1 MNTHSNTLSS
11 YGFADEY
18 QQVYDSVYRF
28 SREELHPL
36 NDRMDRE
43 DWFPEQRFRSL
54 AEVGLL
60 GLTVPEEFGG
70 QGLDF
75 LAQCVAAEAM
85 AYWSHGLC
93 AAWLS
98 SENICVHNIV
108 RNGSAEQKRKYLPRF
123 CDGTAIGAMGMTEP
137 GAGSDAL
144 GSMKMTAVR
153 QGDKFVLNGRKM
165 FISNAPVA
173 DIAVVYA
180 RTDPAQGHRGISA
193 FIVERDFPGFSSAQK
208 LDKMGW
214 RGSPTGEL
222 IFNDC
227 ETPVENLIGGEN
239 NGAAVIMSGLNV
251 ERLVLGFY
259 CLGVAQRALDL
270 SIEYARTRE
279 QFGQP
284 IGNFQLV
291 QAMLADMYTDV
302 ETMRSLTYQSAI
314 QLHAED
320 KEGVSRGE
328 LRKRCAAVFLH
339 TGRACMR
346 VLDNGV
352 QVHGGMGFMR
362 ETEINQLYRC
372 GKLLEIGGGTAQ
384 IRQLIIGGEL
394 VKG

>member
-1 MNTHSNTLSS
+1 MIKLSS

-18 QQVYDSVYRF
+18 QQVYDAVYRF

-36 NDRMDRE
+36 NDRMDRD
-43 DWFPEQRFRSL
+43 DWFPEERFRSL
-54 AEVGLL
+54 DDVGLL

-75 LAQCVAAEAM
+75 LAQCFAAEAM
-85 AYWSHGLC
+85 AYWSHAFC

-108 RNGSAEQKRKYLPRF
+108 RNGSTEQKRKYLPRF
-123 CDGTAIGAMGMTEP
+123 CDGSAIGAMGMTEP

-144 GSMKMTAVR
+144 GSMKSAAVR
-153 QGDKFVLNGRKM
+153 QGDKFILNGRKM

-180 RTDPAQGHRGISA
+180 RTDPEQGHHGISA
-193 FIVERDFPGFSSAQK
+193 FIVEREFPGFSSAQK

-222 IFNDC
+222 IFTDC
-227 ETPVENLIGGEN
+227 EVPADNLMGGEN
-239 NGAAVIMSGLNV
+239 KGVAVMMSGLNV

-259 CLGVAQRALDL
+259 NLGVAQRALDI

-279 QFGQP
+279 QFGRP

-302 ETMRSLTYQSAI
+302 ETMRAFTYQTAQ
-314 QLHAED
+314 QLFAED
-320 KEGVSRGE
+320 KEGLSQGE
-328 LRKRCAAVFLH
+328 LQKRCAAVFLQ
-339 TGRACMR
+339 TARACMR

-362 ETEINQLYRC
+362 EAEINQLYRC
-372 GKLLEIGGGTAQ
+372 GKLLEIGGGTVQ
-384 IRQLIIGGEL
+384 IRQLIIGSEL
-394 VKG
+394 VK

>member
-1 MNTHSNTLSS
+1 MIKLSS

-18 QQVYDSVYRF
+18 QQVFDTVYRF

-36 NDRMDRE
+36 NDRMDRD
-43 DWFPEQRFRSL
+43 DWFPEERFRSL
-54 AEVGLL
+54 AEIGLL
-60 GLTVPEEFGG
+60 GLTVPEKFGG

-85 AYWSHGLC
+85 AYWSHSFC

-108 RNGSAEQKRKYLPRF
+108 RNGNTEQKRNYLSRF
-123 CDGTAIGAMGMTEP
+123 CDGSAIGAMGMTEP

-144 GSMKMTAVR
+144 GSMKSAAVR
-153 QGDKFVLNGRKM
+153 QGDKFILNGRKM

-180 RTDPAQGHRGISA
+180 RTDPEQGHHGISA

-222 IFNDC
+222 IFADC
-227 ETPVENLIGGEN
+227 EVPEENLMGGEN
-239 NGAAVIMSGLNV
+239 RGVAVMMSGLNV

-259 CLGVAQRALDL
+259 NLGVAQRALDI
-270 SIEYARTRE
+270 SIEYARSRE
-279 QFGQP
+279 QFGRP

-302 ETMRSLTYQSAI
+302 ETMRCFTYQTAR
-314 QLHAED
+314 QLFAED
-320 KEGVSRGE
+320 KEGFSQGE
-328 LRKRCAAVFLH
+328 LQKRCAAVFLH

-372 GKLLEIGGGTAQ
+372 GKLLEIGGGTVQ

-394 VKG
+394 VKD

>member
-1 MNTHSNTLSS
+1 MTKLSS
-11 YGFADEY
+11 YGFAEEY
-18 QQVYDSVYRF
+18 QQVFDTVYRF

-36 NDRMDRE
+36 NDRMDRD
-43 DWFPEQRFRSL
+43 DWFPEECFRSL
-54 AEVGLL
+54 ADVGLL
-60 GLTVPEEFGG
+60 GLTVPEEYGG

-85 AYWSHGLC
+85 AYWSHSFC

-108 RNGSAEQKRKYLPRF
+108 RNGDTEQKRKYLPRF
-123 CDGTAIGAMGMTEP
+123 CDGSAIGAMGMTEP

-144 GSMKMTAVR
+144 GSMKATAVR
-153 QGDKFVLNGRKM
+153 QGDKYILNGRKM

-173 DIAVVYA
+173 DIAVIYA
-180 RTDPAQGHRGISA
+180 RTDPEQGHHGISA
-193 FIVERDFPGFSSAQK
+193 FIVEREFSGFDSAQK

-222 IFNDC
+222 IFTDC
-227 ETPVENLIGGEN
+227 EVPAGNLMGGEN
-239 NGAAVIMSGLNV
+239 KGVAVMMSGLNV

-259 CLGVAQRALDL
+259 NLGVAQRALDL
-270 SIEYARTRE
+270 SVEYARTRE
-279 QFGQP
+279 QFGRP

-302 ETMRSLTYQSAI
+302 ETMRAFTYQTAG
-314 QLHAED
+314 QLYAENQ
-320 KEGVSRGE
+320 EGFSQGE
-328 LRKRCAAVFLH
+328 LQKRCAAVFLQ

-352 QVHGGMGFMR
+352 QIHGGMGFMR

-372 GKLLEIGGGTAQ
+372 GKLLEIGGGTVQ
-384 IRQLIIGGEL
+384 IRQLIIGSEL
-394 VKG
+394 VKV

>member
-1 MNTHSNTLSS
+1 MIKLSS

-18 QQVYDSVYRF
+18 QQIYDTVYRY

-36 NDRMDRE
+36 NDKMDKD
-43 DWFPEQRFRSL
+43 DWFPEDRYRSL
-54 AEVGLL
+54 ADVGLL
-60 GLTVPEEFGG
+60 GLTIPEEFDG

-75 LAQCVAAEAM
+75 LAQCFAGEAM
-85 AYWSHGLC
+85 AYWSHSFC

-98 SENICVHNIV
+98 SENICIYNIV
-108 RNGSAEQKRKYLPRF
+108 RNGNAEQKQKYLPGF
-123 CDGTAIGAMGMTEP
+123 CDGSAIGAMGMTEP

-144 GSMKMTAVR
+144 GSMRSTAR
-153 QGDKFVLNGRKM
+153 KEGNKYILNGRKM

-180 RTDPAQGHRGISA
+180 RTDPQRGHHGISA
-193 FIVERDFPGFSSAQK
+193 FIVEKDFPGFSSAQK

-222 IFNDC
+222 VFADC
-227 ETPVENLIGGEN
+227 EVPAENLMGGEN
-239 NGAAVIMSGLNV
+239 RGVAVIMGGLNV

-259 CLGVAQRALDL
+259 NLGVAQRALDL

-279 QFGQP
+279 QFDQP

-302 ETMRSLTYQSAI
+302 ETMRSFTYQTAR
-314 QLHAED
+314 QLFAENE
-320 KEGVSRGE
+320 EGLSQGE
-328 LRKRCAAVFLH
+328 LQKRCAAVYLH

-352 QVHGGMGFMR
+352 QIHGGMGFMR

-372 GKLLEIGGGTAQ
+372 GKLLEIGGGTVQ
-384 IRQLIIGGEL
+384 IRQLIIGSEL
-394 VKG
+394 VKD